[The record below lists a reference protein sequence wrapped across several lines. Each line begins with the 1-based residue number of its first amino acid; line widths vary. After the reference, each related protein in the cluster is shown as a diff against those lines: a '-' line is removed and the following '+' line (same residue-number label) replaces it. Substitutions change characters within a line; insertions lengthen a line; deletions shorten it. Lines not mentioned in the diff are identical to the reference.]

1 MPDAGLVVGTL
12 VFLATAVVTVPLC
25 RALRVSPIL
34 GYLAA
39 GLVLGPHGLG
49 VVQES
54 APLHALSEVG
64 LLFLLFAIGLELSLD
79 RLSALRRWA
88 LGLGSAQVLAT
99 GVVLAAVA
107 ARWLPSRAGA
117 LVVGFSLALSSTA
130 VVLQLLRERGEL
142 GRRHGRVSL
151 AVLLLQDLAVVP
163 ILLGISLV
171 TNGSEGIAPALGA
184 AAARAA
190 AAVAV
195 LVVAG
200 RLLLRPLYR
209 AVAATR
215 HSDVLLAL
223 TLLVALGTAA
233 ATRAIGL
240 SSSLGAF
247 LAGLLVAETE
257 YRHQVEA
264 DVEPF
269 RGLLLGLF
277 FLGVGV
283 SIDLPLVRVH
293 AGALV
298 LLVLGVLLGKSAIL
312 YPLARG
318 FGLPRHQAARVALL
332 LAQAGEFAFVSLDL
346 ARARHLIGAAAASV
360 LLAAVALTL
369 FATPA
374 LAALARRADEAFAPD
389 ETEAAAS
396 ALAEETRDLEGHA
409 VIGGCG
415 RVGHV
420 VLRVLAQQ
428 GVPAVGLD
436 VDPGRVA
443 ELRRMGLP
451 VFLGDV
457 ARKQVLEAAGLERA
471 RVAVVTID
479 QPDAAEA
486 LCAILRRDH
495 PDLRILARARN
506 RERVRRLLRAGADGA
521 VAEALEGSL
530 ELSGRVLEILDQ
542 PREEIDRMLDGLR
555 ENDYARIEEWRIPE
569 AGSGRERH
577 PSHHQGV

>member
-1 MPDAGLVVGTL
+1 MEDAGLVVGTL

-25 RALRVSPIL
+25 RAIGVSPIL

-39 GLVLGPHGLG
+39 GVLLGPSGLG
-49 VVQES
+49 IVRGS

-79 RLSALRRWA
+79 RLRALRRWA
-88 LGLGSAQVLAT
+88 LGLGSAQVLISGA
-99 GVVLAAVA
+99 VLAVVA
-107 ARWLPSRAGA
+107 LHWIPSRAGA
-117 LVVGFSLALSSTA
+117 AVVGFSFALSSTA

-142 GRRHGRVSL
+142 GLRHGRVSL

-163 ILLGISLV
+163 ILLAIALV
-171 TNGSEGIAPALGA
+171 TRTGSGGIAPALGV
-184 AAARAA
+184 AAARAV
-190 AAVAV
+190 AAVVILAA
-195 LVVAG
+195 AG

-215 HSDVLLAL
+215 HSEVLLAL

-233 ATRAIGL
+233 ATQALGL
-240 SSSLGAF
+240 SSTLGAF

-277 FLGVGV
+277 FLGVGL
-283 SIDLPLVRVH
+283 SIDLGLVMEH
-293 AGALV
+293 AGALL
-298 LLVLGVLLGKSAIL
+298 LLVLGVMVVKSAVL
-312 YPLARG
+312 FPLAVG
-318 FGLPRHQAARVALL
+318 FGLPRHRAAHVALL

-346 ARARHLIGAAAASV
+346 SRAQGLIEPTAASL

-369 FATPA
+369 FATPG
-374 LAALARRADEAFAPD
+374 LAALARRADA
-389 ETEAAAS
+389 
-396 ALAEETRDLEGHA
+396 ALAPTGMEPAAHALEEETRDLEGHA
-409 VIGGCG
+409 VIAGCG
-415 RVGHV
+415 RVGHI
-420 VLRVLAQQ
+420 VLRVLAER
-428 GVPAVGLD
+428 GVPGVGLD
-436 VDPGRVA
+436 LDPERVA

-457 ARKQVLEAAGLERA
+457 AQKRVLEAAGVERA
-471 RVAVVTID
+471 LVAVVTID
-479 QPDAAEA
+479 RPDAAEA

-495 PDLRILARARN
+495 PGLRILARARN
-506 RERVRRLLRAGADGA
+506 RERVGRLLRAGADVA

-530 ELSGRVLEILDQ
+530 ELSGRVLESLELPD
-542 PREEIDRMLDGLR
+542 EEIDRIMDGLR
-555 ENDYARIEEWRIPE
+555 ENDYARIEEWHIPE
-569 AGSGRERH
+569 AGAERDGRSIRH
-577 PSHHQGV
+577 